1 MRLITSH
8 YRDPE
13 PVVCQQFRWL
23 GTSLAWFA
31 NAPGSLGEE
40 SAITTNLGDDASKW
54 LRLWNTAS
62 SCAEQ
67 FYQSIFGDEGL
78 DLNMARYNVGGG
90 NASDVAYGYPFM
102 RQGAAV
108 PGTWKDDAT
117 GSGTYGNGVT
127 TKQADKD
134 KLAAAFDPT
143 DDNQYDFSKSA
154 AQDWWIERGATGR

>member
-1 MRLITSH
+1 
-8 YRDPE
+8 
-13 PVVCQQFRWL
+13 
-23 GTSLAWFA
+23 
-31 NAPGSLGEE
+31 
-40 SAITTNLGDDASKW
+40 
-54 LRLWNTAS
+54 
-62 SCAEQ
+62 
-67 FYQSIFGDEGL
+67 
-78 DLNMARYNVGGG
+78 MARYNVGGG

-154 AQDWWIERGATGR
+154 AQDWWIERGATGDNPDHHRCRGLRQLRSVVPDQQRLRHWWTQLR